1 MFSGGEKSLPVTAT
15 ATRRRAVDFVEIA
28 EEDGAGHNHPQQ
40 QQHHVSAG
48 PAVGS
53 CGMLRRK
60 MNAMLRVLRPGRNLS
75 RWVLKALM
83 MLVISTLFVKLM
95 LMSRF
100 LEFHANYKVMNH
112 NSYFLIRPVL
122 ANHSYMVQRVVRE
135 KNGVGHELEH
145 EQLLR
150 ARSNKFSVVY
160 MEVKLSSN
168 LRTFDVCSCGGARG
182 ATTTINALIDQARKQ
197 ISDMVA
203 IAKIMD
209 ATLVLPS
216 LDHKS
221 FWTDPSDFKEIFD
234 WKHFKRALEDDIEVV
249 ESLPPEFAAV
259 KPLRKA
265 PPSYYGGEMLGILRR
280 QKVIEFTHSD
290 SRLANNGVPASIQ
303 RIRCRAMYEALRY
316 TKEIKELGKKL
327 VNRLRSNEEPYL
339 ALHLRYEK
347 DMLAFT
353 GCTQSL
359 KSKEAHELRKL
370 RYKVRHWKEKR
381 INSTERRLQ
390 GRCPMTPREAAVF
403 LEALGYPSATKIYI
417 VAGEIYGQNGL
428 NDLVNKYPNI
438 HSHSS
443 LATEEELQPFK
454 QLQNQLAA
462 LDYIVALESD
472 VFVYTYDGNMAKAV
486 RGHRIFEG
494 FRKTIDP
501 DKENFVRLI
510 EEMDEGKLTWENFS
524 AQIQSLHAN
533 RTGAPHPRLAGD
545 SQRLEESF
553 YANPFPGCICL
564 KP

>member
-1 MFSGGEKSLPVTAT
+1 
-15 ATRRRAVDFVEIA
+15 
-28 EEDGAGHNHPQQ
+28 
-40 QQHHVSAG
+40 
-48 PAVGS
+48 
-53 CGMLRRK
+53 
-60 MNAMLRVLRPGRNLS
+60 MNAMLRVLRPGRNRS

-83 MLVISTLFVKLM
+83 MLVLSTMFVKLM

-100 LEFHANYKVMNH
+100 LEFHANYRVMNH

-122 ANHSYMVQRVVRE
+122 ANHSYMAQRVVRE
-135 KNGVGHELEH
+135 KNGAGHELGH
-145 EQLLR
+145 EQLW
-150 ARSNKFSVVY
+150 RSPRSDNYHKCIDR
-160 MEVKLSSN
+160 SSKETRSKTVTN
-168 LRTFDVCSCGGARG
+168 GYILVHANGGLNQMKTG
-182 ATTTINALIDQARKQ
+182 

-265 PPSYYGGEMLGILRR
+265 PPSYYGGEMLGLLRR

-290 SRLANNGVPASIQ
+290 SRLANNGVPDSIQ

-316 TKEIKELGKKL
+316 TKEIEELGKKL
-327 VNRLRSNEEPYL
+327 VNRLRGNKEPYL

-353 GCTQSL
+353 GCTHSL
-359 KSKEAHELRKL
+359 TSKEAQELRKL

-390 GRCPMTPREAAVF
+390 GGCPMTPREVAVF

-417 VAGEIYGQNGL
+417 VAGETYGQNGL
-428 NDLVNKYPNI
+428 NGLVNKYPNI

-443 LATEEELQPFK
+443 LATEEELQPFM

-494 FRKTIDP
+494 FWKTIDP

-545 SQRLEESF
+545 SQKLEESF
-553 YANPFPGCICL
+553 YANPFPGCICR
-564 KP
+564 KS